1 MRISDWSSDVCSSDL
16 CLLLSVFKQVACLRA
31 AGMLIAYKLLRNMLM
46 PAAAPFQETAMNL
59 PNRYSSPP
67 IINLS
72 RLRAH
77 VPEPPAH
84 DPSIPPDIPPPD
96 EPGKEVDLPPRE
108 EPDDIRDPAHPDSR
122 QAGR

>member
-1 MRISDWSSDVCSSDL
+1 
-16 CLLLSVFKQVACLRA
+16 
-31 AGMLIAYKLLRNMLM
+31 MLIAYKLLRNMLM

-84 DPSIPPDIPPPD
+84 DPSIPPDIPPTA
-96 EPGKEVDLPPRE
+96 EPGKEVALTPRE
-108 EPDDIRDPAHPDSR
+108 EPDDNRDTATTASSR
-122 QAGR
+122 HGRRWGEGQEGKGCVSAVRYDLWQDY

>member
-67 IINLS
+67 NIHLS

-77 VPEPPAH
+77 LPEPPAH
-84 DPSIPPDIPPPD
+84 DPSLQPDIPPPH
-96 EPGKEVDLPPRE
+96 PPSKHVTIPPRQ
-108 EPDDIRDPAHPDSR
+108 EPDATRHPA
-122 QAGR
+122 